1 MKDKKVLKI
10 MIVLLTVVLTVVCCF
25 SFTKQISYAF
35 AKAAVASAV
44 RLLPSAAVQEDGKA
58 QAVPSTVPTTN
69 ESTQPESA
77 SSTKAASV
85 SAGDADFYET
95 PDDIQKLIAQAKKL
109 SVGDKK
115 DGAIFEKQYK
125 NEGVTDSFGAVKLK
139 NLNKTKVSVEKLLS
153 QKADLSVSKEKPS
166 VLIYHTHTTEAYQM
180 LDRSFYARGYTARS
194 KDNSRNMVRVG
205 DEIVKELEKEG
216 YSCIHDTEIH
226 DLKYTGAYDH
236 SRKSVIAY
244 LKKYPSIQ
252 ITLDIHRDAIEQ
264 SDGTKIKP
272 TAVINGHKAAQIMI
286 ISGCQ
291 EDGNPVK
298 DFPDWRHNL
307 IFAIGLQ
314 NKLETLFPGL
324 TRPIFFSP
332 RRYNMNLT
340 RNSLLIEVGSDS
352 NTLQEAALSGK
363 MIGKALAQ
371 LLKDYTE

>member
-1 MKDKKVLKI
+1 MKEKKTLKI
-10 MIVLLTVVLTVVCCF
+10 IVALCSLAVTVVCCF
-25 SFTKQISYAF
+25 SFTEEISFLF
-35 AKAAVASAV
+35 ARAAVASAAK
-44 RLLPSAAVQEDGKA
+44 LLPSAAVQTHSEESKA
-58 QAVPSTVPTTN
+58 EENATTVETRQTEN
-69 ESTQPESA
+69 
-77 SSTKAASV
+77 TKAAKVSSASV
-85 SAGDADFYET
+85 DDSDFYQT
-95 PDDIQKLIAQAKKL
+95 PDDIRKLIEQAQKLSEK
-109 SVGDKK
+109 DKK

-125 NEGVTDSFGAVKLK
+125 NDGVTDSYAAVKLK
-139 NLNKTKVSVEKLLS
+139 NLNKTKVSVKKLLS
-153 QKADLSVSKEKPS
+153 QKADLSVSKDKPS
-166 VLIYHTHTTEAYQM
+166 VLIYHTHTTESYQM
-180 LDRSFYARGYTARS
+180 LDRSFYAQGYKARS
-194 KDNSRNMVRVG
+194 KDKSQNMVRVG
-205 DEIVKELEKEG
+205 DEIVKELEKKG

-264 SDGTKIKP
+264 SNGTKIKP

-298 DFPDWRHNL
+298 DFPDWRYNL
-307 IFAIGLQ
+307 IFAVGLQ

-363 MIGKALAQ
+363 MIGRALAE

>member
-1 MKDKKVLKI
+1 MKEKKTLKI
-10 MIVLLTVVLTVVCCF
+10 IVALCSLAVTVVCCF
-25 SFTKQISYAF
+25 SFTKEISFLF
-35 AKAAVASAV
+35 ARAAVASAAK
-44 RLLPSAAVQEDGKA
+44 LLPSAAVQTHSEESKA
-58 QAVPSTVPTTN
+58 EENASTVETRQT
-69 ESTQPESA
+69 E
-77 SSTKAASV
+77 STKAAKAS
-85 SAGDADFYET
+85 SASTGDSDFYQT
-95 PDDIQKLIAQAKKL
+95 PDDIRKLIEQAQKLSAK
-109 SVGDKK
+109 DKK

-125 NEGVTDSFGAVKLK
+125 NDGVTDSYAAVKLK
-139 NLNKTKVSVEKLLS
+139 NLNKTKISLEKLLS
-153 QKADLSVSKEKPS
+153 QKADLSVSKDKPS
-166 VLIYHTHTTEAYQM
+166 VLIYHTHTTESYQM
-180 LDRSFYARGYTARS
+180 LDRSFYAQGYTARS
-194 KDNSRNMVRVG
+194 KDKSQNMVRVG
-205 DEIVKELEKEG
+205 DEIVKELEKSG

-264 SDGTKIKP
+264 SNGTKIKP

-298 DFPDWRHNL
+298 DFPDWRYNL
-307 IFAIGLQ
+307 IFAVGLQ
-314 NKLETLFPGL
+314 NKLETLYPGL

-363 MIGKALAQ
+363 MIGRALAE